1 MKRPQISNRE
11 RWLIS
16 AAAATAMVFVLMK
29 YWILPYW
36 DSVQEIPDNIAI
48 TSKRVLNYRK
58 LLLGQSTVQ
67 AALET
72 ARRETAIL
80 ESRLLTSKTDAL
92 AVAEIQGVVKEIV
105 TSKGMTLRRSDLL
118 PVKVVSPEYARVS
131 TRIETTGGI
140 DQIVNLLLGFEA
152 SPKALFAEEVRIT
165 PVQFGNLRNKQVLVS
180 MTVSALKFVEA
191 GNSVQPEKG

>member
-1 MKRPQISNRE
+1 MKRPQMSNRE
-11 RWLIS
+11 RGLMG
-16 AAAATAMVFVLMK
+16 AAAAVVVVFVLMK

-36 DSVQEIPDNIAI
+36 DSMQEVPDSIEIA
-48 TSKRVLNYRK
+48 SKRALNYRK
-58 LLLGQSTVQ
+58 LLLGESTVQ

-72 ARRETAIL
+72 ARRETAVL

-118 PVKVVSPEYARVS
+118 PVKVVSSEYARVS
-131 TRIETTGGI
+131 TRIEITGGI

-180 MTVSALKFVEA
+180 MTVSALKFVEP
-191 GNSVQPEKG
+191 GNSAAAKKI